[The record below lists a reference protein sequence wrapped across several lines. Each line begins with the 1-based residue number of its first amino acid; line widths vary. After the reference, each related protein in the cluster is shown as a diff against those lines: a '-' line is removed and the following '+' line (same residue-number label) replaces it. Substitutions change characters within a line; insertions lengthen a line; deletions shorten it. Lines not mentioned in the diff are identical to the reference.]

1 MQSTDS
7 TLTDYNNFDTVVS
20 TGNVITN
27 DDGDGQTMTVTTVNG
42 IGVGGSTTIEGNYGN
57 LVIDASGEYVY
68 TPTKDASGID
78 QTDEF
83 EYTVSDANGNTD
95 TATLSIAINSDGQA
109 PALVTAPISTNT
121 FTIAIDDTIELPDTL
136 LTLSD
141 EGLDVLSFE
150 GADQVISLADLM
162 QPETLD
168 IIDISGLGANT
179 LNVAAEDISST
190 LYIKGDSDDT
200 VDLGGAGDDLSD
212 TDGASN
218 PSSWIDTGVDVTDTG
233 GQAYNV
239 WQLDNDISTQI
250 YIDTNITN
258 VI

>member
-1 MQSTDS
+1 MPFDDS
-7 TLTDYNNFDTVVS
+7 F
-20 TGNVITN
+20 IFA
-27 DDGDGQTMTVTTVNG
+27 DD
-42 IGVGGSTTIEGNYGN
+42 S
-57 LVIDASGEYVY
+57 S
-68 TPTKDASGID
+68 
-78 QTDEF
+78 
-83 EYTVSDANGNTD
+83 
-95 TATLSIAINSDGQA
+95 
-109 PALVTAPISTNT
+109 
-121 FTIAIDDTIELPDTL
+121 DDTIELPDTS
-136 LTLSD
+136 LTFSS

-218 PSSWIDTGVDVTDTG
+218 PSSWIDTGVDVTDTS

>member
-1 MQSTDS
+1 M
-7 TLTDYNNFDTVVS
+7 
-20 TGNVITN
+20 
-27 DDGDGQTMTVTTVNG
+27 
-42 IGVGGSTTIEGNYGN
+42 
-57 LVIDASGEYVY
+57 
-68 TPTKDASGID
+68 
-78 QTDEF
+78 
-83 EYTVSDANGNTD
+83 
-95 TATLSIAINSDGQA
+95 
-109 PALVTAPISTNT
+109 
-121 FTIAIDDTIELPDTL
+121 
-136 LTLSD
+136 TLSD

-150 GADQVISLADLM
+150 SADQVISLADLI

-179 LNVAAEDISST
+179 LNVAAEDMSST

-212 TDGASN
+212 TDGAGN

-233 GQAYNV
+233 GHAYNV
-239 WQLDNDISTQI
+239 WQLDNDISTQM